1 MVRLRFPNLDLAK
14 NPVLQFVQ
22 GGEVIK
28 SYVFISKEYT
38 VRLFTPGEYDLRIL
52 FDENKNGK
60 WDPGQ
65 FFGIRRQ
72 PEKVIPIIRKLTV
85 KANWDNEIDISL

>member
-1 MVRLRFPNLDLAK
+1 MRLLKLDMTK

-22 GGEVIK
+22 GNDVK
-28 SYVFISKEYT
+28 YSH
-38 VRLFTPGEYDLRIL
+38 RLTSPAFNAKLFQPGDYDLRIL

-65 FFGIRRQ
+65 FFGIKRQ
-72 PEKVIPIIRKLTV
+72 PEKVMPIPRKLNV
-85 KANWDNEIDISL
+85 KSNWTNELDITL